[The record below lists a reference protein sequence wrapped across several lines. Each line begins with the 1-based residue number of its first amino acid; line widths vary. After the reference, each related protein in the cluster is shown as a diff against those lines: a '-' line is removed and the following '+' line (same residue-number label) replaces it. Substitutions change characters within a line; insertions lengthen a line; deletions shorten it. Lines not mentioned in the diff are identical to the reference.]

1 MRAATILIA
10 LAALAPPHEATARD
24 QIRIVGSSTVF
35 PFATAVAERF
45 GKGGE
50 FKTPIVESTGT
61 GGGVKQF
68 CAGLGAQYPDMVDA
82 SRKLTD
88 SELKSC
94 ADNGVTAITEIKIGF
109 DGIVIANN
117 VALPPLDVTLDE
129 LYLALAKE
137 VPNGETGARF
147 EAVPTTYQKW
157 SEIDPALP
165 RYGIEVYGPPAT
177 SGTRDA
183 FIELVMQPGC
193 LALAPIRAL
202 KESGSDGAARAREV
216 CQTLRDDGR
225 YIEAGENDDLIVQ
238 KLEAYPIAFG
248 IFGYGFLYQNGDT
261 LQGATING
269 VQPTFE
275 SIAGGTYPISRAL
288 YVYVKN
294 AQARTTPGIR
304 EFLAELTSEGAIGP
318 AGYLVDKGLVPLPP
332 EQRVESRFN
341 AETLKTLTH

>member
-1 MRAATILIA
+1 MNVATIVLA
-10 LAALAPPHEATARD
+10 LAALALAHEATARD

-45 GKGGE
+45 GESGE

-61 GGGVKQF
+61 GGGVKLF
-68 CAGLGAQYPDMVDA
+68 CAGLGAEHPDITNA
-82 SRKLTD
+82 SRKFTD
-88 SELKSC
+88 RELENC
-94 ADNGVTAITEIKIGF
+94 AANGVTAITEIKVGF

-117 VALPPLDVTLDE
+117 VLLPPLDVTLDE

-137 VPNGETGARF
+137 VPDDDTGARF
-147 EAVPTTYQKW
+147 EAIPTTYQKW
-157 SEIDPALP
+157 SEVDPALP
-165 RYGIEVYGPPAT
+165 RYRIEVYGPPPT

-183 FIELVMQPGC
+183 FVELVMRPGC

-202 KESGSDGAARAREV
+202 AESGDDSQARAQEV

-248 IFGYGFLYQNGDT
+248 IFGYGFLHQNADR
-261 LQGATING
+261 LQGATVNG

-275 SIAGGTYPISRAL
+275 SIAGGTYPISRPL

-294 AQARTTPGIR
+294 AQARTIPGMR
-304 EFLAELTSEGAIGP
+304 EFLAEFTSEGAIGP

-341 AETLKTLTH
+341 AETLKPLTH